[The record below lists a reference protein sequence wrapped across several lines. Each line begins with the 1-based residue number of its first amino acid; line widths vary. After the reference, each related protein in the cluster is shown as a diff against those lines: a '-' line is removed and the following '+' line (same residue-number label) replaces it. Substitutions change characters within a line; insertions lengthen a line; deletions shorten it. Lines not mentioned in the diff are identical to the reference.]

1 MFVIVNRIYIMPIII
16 KTKER
21 VLNWLHKIKLKRN
34 YPAYMRNKDASI
46 AFKVIIV
53 ILPVIPGFRVQ

>member
-1 MFVIVNRIYIMPIII
+1 MPIII
-16 KTKER
+16 KTKEK